1 MTILS
6 LYCKVHLY
14 HTMASVQEGVSKA
27 CVSYYSRFRRSAH
40 VTPKSF
46 LNFIGSYKA
55 VYAKQEEKIGVLSG
69 RMNAGLD
76 KLDEVMLY
84 CGPTCINH
92 TSNPQA
98 SKAVELLKKELA
110 VMEKELA
117 IANNKAEEVL
127 VTVTERAR
135 ESEAVKKSV
144 MMKKEAAEAIVKAIQ
159 VDKVVAETALEAAKP
174 ALEEAEVGNMMAN
187 DNKYQCS

>member
-1 MTILS
+1 M
-6 LYCKVHLY
+6 
-14 HTMASVQEGVSKA
+14 
-27 CVSYYSRFRRSAH
+27 
-40 VTPKSF
+40 
-46 LNFIGSYKA
+46 
-55 VYAKQEEKIGVLSG
+55 
-69 RMNAGLD
+69 
-76 KLDEVMLY
+76 
-84 CGPTCINH
+84 
-92 TSNPQA
+92 
-98 SKAVELLKKELA
+98 LKKELA